1 MRKIAVVTVLFFMG
15 AAFGII
21 LAHGPLNAQSA
32 DNGSDIISK
41 LNEIAKGQQEL
52 MTAINS
58 IKEDLQIIKV
68 RITQMQ

>member
-1 MRKIAVVTVLFFMG
+1 MKKIAAVVVLFFTG

-21 LAHGPLNAQSA
+21 LAHGPLNAQSS
-32 DNGSDIISK
+32 DSDSDIISR
-41 LNEIAKGQQEL
+41 LNEITKGQQEL
-52 MTAINS
+52 MAAINS

>member
-1 MRKIAVVTVLFFMG
+1 MRKKLIIAVLFLMG

-21 LAHGPLNAQSA
+21 LAHGPLNAQSS
-32 DNGSDIISK
+32 DSDPDIISR

-68 RITQMQ
+68 RVTQMQ